1 MKGLRGA
8 PRRLIR
14 CKRFARSE
22 KALALT
28 GVFMQGILRSLILMA
43 LLILVGW
50 RNESLAQTTAEAPRQ
65 KADEQEQR
73 LRIVTNEVRLPLRA
87 VDSMGRRV
95 ADLTAKEVLVI
106 EDGVACQVTSL
117 KREPANVMI
126 VLDLSSPMG
135 VFKSRLEDKETSE
148 KLFEGG
154 NYTAIPR
161 PIAREFTEIMLRRLT
176 PQNQIAIIQ
185 YGDRVEMLQDWTSNR
200 DEAISALRYGF
211 RAGLKARFYDALAL
225 AAARLQNAPAG
236 RRVLVLVTDGLDSA
250 SMSAK
255 QSAFEQVMATGAS
268 IYVISWTEI
277 IIGEARKS
285 VKKKRFSREV
295 LSPPTFKRAGELK
308 QYIEQAGSAAEDL
321 EALTIES
328 GGEYWR
334 PTVVS
339 EFMLRRPDSLIRE
352 VDSEYTLTYLSQK
365 DKIDRAA
372 SIPEIRIARPGMT
385 VFTRQAAK
393 SKREAR

>member
-1 MKGLRGA
+1 MRGV
-8 PRRLIR
+8 RR
-14 CKRFARSE
+14 
-22 KALALT
+22 
-28 GVFMQGILRSLILMA
+28 MLILMA
-43 LLILVGW
+43 LFIPVCW
-50 RNESLAQTTAEAPRQ
+50 RIESLAQTTAALLPQ
-65 KADEQEQR
+65 KADEQER

-106 EDGVACQVTSL
+106 EDGIACQVTSL
-117 KREPANVMI
+117 KRDPANVMI

-185 YGDRVEMLQDWTSNR
+185 YADRVEMLQDWTSNR

-211 RAGLKARFYDALAL
+211 RAGLKARFFDALAL
-225 AAARLQNAPAG
+225 AAARLQKAQAG
-236 RRVLVLVTDGLDSA
+236 RRVLILVTDGLDSA
-250 SMSAK
+250 SVSAK
-255 QSAFEQVMATGAS
+255 QSAVEQVMATGAS

-295 LSPPTFKRAGELK
+295 LSPQTFKRDGELK

-321 EALTIES
+321 EALTTES

-334 PTVVS
+334 PAVVS
-339 EFMLRRPDSLIRE
+339 EFMLHRPDALLRE

-365 DKIDRAA
+365 DKIDRPA
-372 SIPEIRIARPGMT
+372 SIPDIRIARPGMS

-393 SKREAR
+393 VKREAR

>member
-1 MKGLRGA
+1 M
-8 PRRLIR
+8 
-14 CKRFARSE
+14 
-22 KALALT
+22 ALT
-28 GVFMQGILRSLILMA
+28 GVFMRGVLRRLILMA
-43 LLILVGW
+43 FLILVGW
-50 RNESLAQTTAEAPRQ
+50 RNESLAQTTAPRPPQ

-73 LRIVTNEVRLPLRA
+73 LKIVTNEVRLPLRA

-106 EDGVACQVTSL
+106 EDGIACQVTSL

-126 VLDLSSPMG
+126 VLDLSAPLG

-161 PIAREFTEIMLRRLT
+161 PIAREFTEIMLRQLA

-185 YGDRVEMLQDWTSNR
+185 YADRVEMLQDWTSNR
-200 DEAISALRYGF
+200 DEAISALRAGF

-225 AAARLQNAPAG
+225 AAARLQNAPTG
-236 RRVLVLVTDGLDSA
+236 RRVLVLVTDGVDSA

-255 QSAFEQVMATGAS
+255 QSTFEQVMATGAS
-268 IYVISWTEI
+268 IYVISWTDI
-277 IIGEARKS
+277 IIGEARQS
-285 VKKKRFSREV
+285 LKKKRFSREV

-321 EALTIES
+321 EALTTES

-339 EFMLRRPDSLIRE
+339 EFMLHRPDALIRE

-365 DKIDRAA
+365 DKIDRAV
-372 SIPEIRIARPGMT
+372 SIPEIRIARPGLS

>member
-1 MKGLRGA
+1 MR
-8 PRRLIR
+8 
-14 CKRFARSE
+14 
-22 KALALT
+22 
-28 GVFMQGILRSLILMA
+28 GILRSLILMA

-50 RNESLAQTTAEAPRQ
+50 RNKSLAQTTAAPSPQ
-65 KADEQEQR
+65 KADEQETR
-73 LRIVTNEVRLPLRA
+73 LRIVTTEAQLPLRA

-95 ADLTAKEVLVI
+95 ADLAAKEVLVI

-126 VLDLSSPMG
+126 VLDLSSPLG

-148 KLFEGG
+148 KLFEGP
-154 NYTAIPR
+154 NYTAVPR
-161 PIAREFTEIMLRRLT
+161 PIAREFTEIVLRQLT
-176 PQNQIAIIQ
+176 SQNQIAIIQ
-185 YGDRVEMLQDWTSNR
+185 YADRVEMLQDWTRSR
-200 DEAISALRYGF
+200 DEAISALRAGF
-211 RAGLKARFYDALAL
+211 RAGQKARFYDALAL
-225 AAARLQNAPAG
+225 AATRLQNAPAG

-250 SMSAK
+250 SVSAK
-255 QSAFEQVMATGAS
+255 QSAFEQVLATGAS

-308 QYIEQAGSAAEDL
+308 QYIQQAGSAAEDL

-334 PTVVS
+334 PKVVS
-339 EFMLRRPDSLIRE
+339 DFMLHRPDALVRE

-372 SIPEIRIARPGMT
+372 SIPEIRIARPGMS
-385 VFTRQAAK
+385 VFSRQAAK
-393 SKREAR
+393 FKREAR

>member
-1 MKGLRGA
+1 MRWIW
-8 PRRLIR
+8 PR
-14 CKRFARSE
+14 S
-22 KALALT
+22 
-28 GVFMQGILRSLILMA
+28 ILMA
-43 LLILVGW
+43 LLIPVGW
-50 RNESLAQTTAEAPRQ
+50 RNESLAQTTGASPPQ

-73 LRIVTNEVRLPLRA
+73 VRIVTNEVRLPLRA
-87 VDSMGRRV
+87 VDPMGRRV

-106 EDGVACQVTSL
+106 EDGAACQVTSL

-126 VLDLSSPMG
+126 VLDLSAPLG

-148 KLFEGG
+148 KLFEGP
-154 NYTAIPR
+154 NYKPIPR
-161 PIAREFTEIMLRRLT
+161 PIAREFAEVVLRQLT

-185 YGDRVEMLQDWTSNR
+185 YADRVEILQDWTRSR
-200 DEAISALRYGF
+200 DEAISALRAGF
-211 RAGLKARFYDALAL
+211 RAGFKARFYDALAL

-268 IYVISWTEI
+268 IYVVSWTEI
-277 IIGEARKS
+277 ILAEARKLL
-285 VKKKRFSREV
+285 KKKRFSREI

-308 QYIEQAGSAAEDL
+308 QYIKQADSAAEDL

-339 EFMLRRPDSLIRE
+339 EFMLHRPDRLVRE

-365 DKIDRAA
+365 DKLDRAA
-372 SIPEIRIARPGMT
+372 NIPEIRIARPGLA
-385 VFTRQAAK
+385 VFTRQAVK
-393 SKREAR
+393 LKREAR

>member
-1 MKGLRGA
+1 
-8 PRRLIR
+8 
-14 CKRFARSE
+14 
-22 KALALT
+22 LALT
-28 GVFMQGILRSLILMA
+28 GVFMRGVLRRLILMA
-43 LLILVGW
+43 FLILVGW
-50 RNESLAQTTAEAPRQ
+50 RNESLAQTTAPRPPQ

-73 LRIVTNEVRLPLRA
+73 LKIVTNEVRLPLRA

-106 EDGVACQVTSL
+106 EDGIACQVTSL

-126 VLDLSSPMG
+126 VLDLSAPLG

-161 PIAREFTEIMLRRLT
+161 PIAREFTEIMLRQLA

-185 YGDRVEMLQDWTSNR
+185 YADRVEMLQDWTSNR
-200 DEAISALRYGF
+200 DEAIIAMRAGF

-225 AAARLQNAPAG
+225 AAARLQNAPTG
-236 RRVLVLVTDGLDSA
+236 RRVLVLVTDGVDSA

-255 QSAFEQVMATGAS
+255 QSTFEQVMATGAS
-268 IYVISWTEI
+268 IYVISWTDI
-277 IIGEARKS
+277 IIGEARQS
-285 VKKKRFSREV
+285 LKKKRFSREV

-321 EALTIES
+321 EALTTES

-339 EFMLRRPDSLIRE
+339 EFMLHRPDALIRE

-365 DKIDRAA
+365 DKIDRAV
-372 SIPEIRIARPGMT
+372 SIPEIRIARPGLS

>member
-1 MKGLRGA
+1 MR
-8 PRRLIR
+8 
-14 CKRFARSE
+14 
-22 KALALT
+22 
-28 GVFMQGILRSLILMA
+28 GILRSLILMA
-43 LLILVGW
+43 VLILVGW
-50 RNESLAQTTAEAPRQ
+50 RNESLAQTTNVSPP
-65 KADEQEQR
+65 KKPDEQEQR

-126 VLDLSSPMG
+126 VLDLSSPLG
-135 VFKSRLEDKETSE
+135 VFKSRLEDKETSK

-154 NYTAIPR
+154 NYTTIPR

-185 YGDRVEMLQDWTSNR
+185 YADRVEMLQDWTSNR
-200 DEAISALRYGF
+200 DEAISVLREGF

-268 IYVISWTEI
+268 IYVISWTEM

-321 EALTIES
+321 EGLTIES

-339 EFMLRRPDSLIRE
+339 EFMLHRPDALVRE

-365 DKIDRAA
+365 DKIDRPA
-372 SIPEIRIARPGMT
+372 SIPEIRIARPGLS

-393 SKREAR
+393 FKRESR

>member
-1 MKGLRGA
+1 MRGV
-8 PRRLIR
+8 RRR
-14 CKRFARSE
+14 
-22 KALALT
+22 
-28 GVFMQGILRSLILMA
+28 LILMA
-43 LLILVGW
+43 LFIPGCW
-50 RNESLAQTTAEAPRQ
+50 RIESLAQTTATSPPQ

-126 VLDLSSPMG
+126 VLDLSAPLG
-135 VFKSRLEDKETSE
+135 VFKSGLEDKETRE
-148 KLFEGG
+148 KLFEGP
-154 NYTAIPR
+154 NYTPIPR
-161 PIAREFTEIMLRRLT
+161 PIAREFSEIVLRRLT

-185 YGDRVEMLQDWTSNR
+185 YADRVELLQDWTRNR
-200 DEAISALRYGF
+200 DEAISALRAGF
-211 RAGLKARFYDALAL
+211 RAGQKACFYDALAL
-225 AAARLQNAPAG
+225 AATRLQNAPAG

-250 SMSAK
+250 GKSAK

-277 IIGEARKS
+277 VIGVARQS
-285 VKKKRFSREV
+285 LKKKRFSREV

-321 EALTIES
+321 EALTIKS

-339 EFMLRRPDSLIRE
+339 EFMLHRPDALVHE

-365 DKIDRAA
+365 DKIDRPA
-372 SIPEIRIARPGMT
+372 SIPEIRIARPGLS

>member
-1 MKGLRGA
+1 M
-8 PRRLIR
+8 LIR
-14 CKRFARSE
+14 RKRFAGSE
-22 KALALT
+22 KVLALT
-28 GVFMQGILRSLILMA
+28 GEFMHGGRRRLILMA
-43 LLILVGW
+43 LFIPVCW
-50 RNESLAQTTAEAPRQ
+50 RIESLAQTTATSPPQ

-126 VLDLSSPMG
+126 VLDLSAPLG
-135 VFKSRLEDKETSE
+135 VFKSGLEDKETSE
-148 KLFEGG
+148 KLFEGP
-154 NYTAIPR
+154 NYTAVPR
-161 PIAREFTEIMLRRLT
+161 PIAREFTEIMLRQIT

-185 YGDRVEMLQDWTSNR
+185 YADRVEMLQDWTRNR
-200 DEAISALRYGF
+200 DEAISALRAGF
-211 RAGLKARFYDALAL
+211 RAGLKARFYDALEL

-268 IYVISWTEI
+268 IYVVSWTEI

-308 QYIEQAGSAAEDL
+308 QYNEQAGSAAEDL
-321 EALTIES
+321 EGLTIES

-339 EFMLRRPDSLIRE
+339 EFMLHRADALVSE

-372 SIPEIRIARPGMT
+372 NIPEIHLARPGVF

-393 SKREAR
+393 FKREAR

>member
-1 MKGLRGA
+1 
-8 PRRLIR
+8 LIR

-22 KALALT
+22 NVLALK
-28 GVFMQGILRSLILMA
+28 GVFMQGIWPRLILMA
-43 LLILVGW
+43 LLIPVGW
-50 RNESLAQTTAEAPRQ
+50 RNESLAQTTGASPPQ

-73 LRIVTNEVRLPLRA
+73 VRIVTNEVRLPLRA
-87 VDSMGRRV
+87 VDPMGRRV

-106 EDGVACQVTSL
+106 EDGAACQVTSL

-126 VLDLSSPMG
+126 VLDLSAPLG
-135 VFKSRLEDKETSE
+135 VFKSRLEDKETRE

-161 PIAREFTEIMLRRLT
+161 PIAREFTEIVLRRLA
-176 PQNQIAIIQ
+176 PQNHVAIIQ
-185 YGDRVEMLQDWTSNR
+185 YADQVEMLQDWTRNR
-200 DEAISALRYGF
+200 DEAISALRTGF
-211 RAGLKARFYDALAL
+211 RAGVTARFYDALEL

-250 SMSAK
+250 SISAK

-268 IYVISWTEI
+268 IYVVSWTEI
-277 IIGEARKS
+277 ILAEARKLL
-285 VKKKRFSREV
+285 KKKRFSREI

-308 QYIEQAGSAAEDL
+308 QYIKQADIAAEDL

-339 EFMLRRPDSLIRE
+339 EFMLHRPDRLVRE

-365 DKIDRAA
+365 DKLDRAA
-372 SIPEIRIARPGMT
+372 SIPEIRIARPGMA
-385 VFTRQAAK
+385 VFTRQAVNL
-393 SKREAR
+393 KREAR

>member
-1 MKGLRGA
+1 MA
-8 PRRLIR
+8 
-14 CKRFARSE
+14 F
-22 KALALT
+22 T
-28 GVFMQGILRSLILMA
+28 GVFMQGIWRRLILMA
-43 LLILVGW
+43 LLIPVGW
-50 RNESLAQTTAEAPRQ
+50 RNESLAQTTAAPPQ

-117 KREPANVMI
+117 KREPANVMM

-154 NYTAIPR
+154 NYTTIPR
-161 PIAREFTEIMLRRLT
+161 PIAREFAEIVLRRLA
-176 PQNQIAIIQ
+176 PQNQVAIIQ
-185 YGDRVEMLQDWTSNR
+185 YADRVEMLQDWTRNP
-200 DEAISALRYGF
+200 DEAISALRDGF
-211 RAGLKARFYDALAL
+211 RAGFKARFYDALEL
-225 AAARLQNAPAG
+225 TAARLQNAPAG

-255 QSAFEQVMATGAS
+255 QSAFEHVMATGAS

-277 IIGEARKS
+277 VLAEARKLL
-285 VKKKRFSREV
+285 KKKRFSREI
-295 LSPPTFKRAGELK
+295 LSPPTFKRARELK
-308 QYIEQAGSAAEDL
+308 QYIEQVESAAEDL
-321 EALTIES
+321 KTLTAES

-334 PTVVS
+334 PAVVS
-339 EFMLRRPDSLIRE
+339 EFMLHRPDRLVSE

-365 DKIDRAA
+365 DKLDRPAN
-372 SIPEIRIARPGMT
+372 IPEIHIARPGMS
-385 VFTRQAAK
+385 VFTRQSVK
-393 SKREAR
+393 VKREAR

>member
-1 MKGLRGA
+1 
-8 PRRLIR
+8 
-14 CKRFARSE
+14 
-22 KALALT
+22 
-28 GVFMQGILRSLILMA
+28 MQGIWLRLILMA
-43 LLILVGW
+43 LLIPVGW
-50 RNESLAQTTAEAPRQ
+50 RNESLAQTTATKPPQ

-87 VDSMGRRV
+87 VDLMGRRV

-126 VLDLSSPMG
+126 VLDLSAPLG

-154 NYTAIPR
+154 NYKPIPR
-161 PIAREFTEIMLRRLT
+161 PIAREFTEIVLRQLT

-185 YGDRVEMLQDWTSNR
+185 YADRVEMLQDWTRNR
-200 DEAISALRYGF
+200 DEAISALRAGF

-236 RRVLVLVTDGLDSA
+236 RRVLVLVSDGLDSA

-268 IYVISWTEI
+268 IYVVSWTEI
-277 IIGEARKS
+277 IIGEARQS
-285 VKKKRFSREV
+285 LKKKRFSREA

-308 QYIEQAGSAAEDL
+308 QYIEQTGSAAEDL
-321 EALTIES
+321 EALTTES

-339 EFMLRRPDSLIRE
+339 EFMLHRPDALIRE

-365 DKIDRAA
+365 DKIDRAT
-372 SIPEIRIARPGMT
+372 SIPEILLARPGLS

-393 SKREAR
+393 FKREAR